1 MKEQLDIEDFVD
13 KLWSNM
19 GIPDHMQAIVAMGRL
34 GTRRKRLRKLKD
46 IYFNGKA
53 RD

>member
-1 MKEQLDIEDFVD
+1 MKDEIEDFVE

-19 GIPDHMQAIVAMGRL
+19 GIPDKYMSAMVAMGRL